1 MDTIQ
6 AAVLRSSDGPYAIE
20 PVKLDDPGPEQLVV
34 RVRAA
39 GYCHSDMLPRAEG
52 FPQPPPLITGHEC
65 RRRGMGGLAGNRRV
79 SR

>member
-1 MDTIQ
+1 MGTIE

-52 FPQPPPLITGHEC
+52 FPQQPPLITGHE
-65 RRRGMGGLAGNRRV
+65 GAGV
-79 SR
+79 VEWGIA